1 MDRESA
7 KTTINA
13 IQALLNAYDME
24 NASLNKLKE
33 QLDTLPDNKTVDT
46 YNDLVTKYQ
55 RARGYQNFMQ
65 SAEDLVSY
73 YNAHAEELSQKHDEI
88 AKLQEVIDTNK
99 EMHRLYE
106 KLESE
111 LN

>member
-65 SAEDLVSY
+65 SAEDLVAF
-73 YNAHAEELSQKHDEI
+73 YNKHSEELSQKRDAI

>member
-65 SAEDLVSY
+65 SAEDLVAF
-73 YNAHAEELSQKHDEI
+73 YNKHAEELSQKRDEI

>member
-7 KTTINA
+7 KTTISA
-13 IQALLNAYDME
+13 IQALLDAYGME
-24 NASLNKLKE
+24 NSSLDKLKA
-33 QLDTLPDNKTVDT
+33 QLDTLPDSKTVDT
-46 YNDLVTKYQ
+46 YNELVTKYQ

-65 SAEDLVSY
+65 ASEELVSF
-73 YNAHAEELSQKHDEI
+73 YNKHSEELSQKREEI

>member
-1 MDRESA
+1 MDRQSA
-7 KTTINA
+7 KTTISA

-33 QLDTLPDNKTVDT
+33 QLDTLPDTKTVDT

-55 RARGYQNFMQ
+55 RARGYQNFMEA
-65 SAEDLVSY
+65 AENLVAY
-73 YNAHAEELSQKHDEI
+73 YSKHAEELSQKHDEI

>member
-13 IQALLNAYDME
+13 IQALLNAYGME
-24 NASLNKLKE
+24 NASLNKLEK
-33 QLDTLPDNKTVDT
+33 QLDTLPDSKTVDT
-46 YNDLVTKYQ
+46 FNDLVTKYQ
-55 RARGYQNFMQ
+55 RARGYQNFMGA
-65 SAEDLVSY
+65 AEDLVAY
-73 YNAHAEELSQKHDEI
+73 YNKHAEELSQKHDEI
-88 AKLQEVIDTNK
+88 AKLEDVIATNK

>member
-65 SAEDLVSY
+65 SAEDLVTY
-73 YNAHAEELSQKHDEI
+73 YNKHADELSQKRDEI
-88 AKLQEVIDTNK
+88 TKLQEVIDTNK